1 MNRIRDGLQT
11 MQKVYG
17 TTWLDELNS
26 EWEAENEKVNL
37 DVENWKDFEKNSLK
51 IFHDDDLCEFY
62 ARWIELRANYY
73 YAVRNYKFKNL
84 SERYAYQDFHSMNLG
99 GPDWACKTCGLILY
113 DNFQNTEALYGTLN
127 DFYRGNCSIECEKNE
142 KLNCVV
148 CEMEYKPFEA
158 KKLAKD
164 VNRVGYSGIC
174 SIECLEVIREVNS
187 RVQRDKKYIYQIKR
201 RVGFFGLKSE
211 VDDKVT
217 SDEVYNRDNGICY
230 ICGNLTFQD
239 WINRPL
245 NQRATVDHVIPIS
258 KGGSHTW
265 QNVRIACWRCNIT
278 KHDRIL

>member
-1 MNRIRDGLQT
+1 
-11 MQKVYG
+11 MQKTYG
-17 TTWLDELNS
+17 SSWLDELYS

-37 DVENWKDFEKNSLK
+37 DVENWKDFEKNSTAV
-51 IFHDDDLCEFY
+51 FGDEDACEFY

-73 YAVRNYKFKNL
+73 YAVRNYKFKNT
-84 SERYAYQDFHSMNLG
+84 SERHAYQDFHSMNLG

-113 DNFQNTEALYGTLN
+113 DNFQNTEALYGTLD
-127 DFYRGNCSIECEKNE
+127 DFYRKNCSIECEKNE
-142 KLNCVV
+142 KLNCIV

-187 RVQRDKKYIYQIKR
+187 QIQRDKKYLYQIKR
-201 RVGFFGLKSE
+201 RISFYGLKSE
-211 VDDKVT
+211 VDEKVT
-217 SDEVYNRDNGICY
+217 SDEVYKRDNGVCY

-239 WINRPL
+239 WIDRPL

-258 KGGSHTW
+258 KGGPHTW
-265 QNVRIACWRCNIT
+265 QNVRIACWRCNVT